1 VSWKKYFKSAP
12 VSNPSGAASPL
23 SNMSSSTSSDPYRNY
38 QSQLPEVY
46 VGHPNRLERYNQYE
60 QMDMDSEI
68 NTSLDIIS
76 EFSTQS
82 NIDNDTAFDIVFH
95 DDPTDTEVNIIK
107 EQLRNWNKLNKWDSR
122 IFKLF
127 RNTIKYGDQLFI
139 RDPETFEL
147 MWVEM
152 SKVIRVIVNESK
164 GKEPEQYIIKDLA
177 PNLQNLTATQVSAS
191 DTFANHPQVGGPN
204 GAYIQPR
211 VPYGGGSRF
220 QKAQNENAI
229 NAEHVVHLSLTEGLD
244 VNWPF
249 GNSILEQVFKVFKQK
264 ELLEDAIIIYRVQR
278 APERRVFKI
287 DVGNMPSHLAMS
299 FVERIKN
306 EIWQRRIP
314 TQGGGGQNVIDGT
327 YNPISMLEDYFFPM
341 TADGRGS
348 SVETLPGG
356 CLAMDT
362 QVLLLDGRSLSI
374 RDLAEEYR
382 QGKTNWTYSTNP
394 ETGEVVPG
402 IVSWAG
408 VTHKSAKVL
417 RLTLDNGK
425 QIVCT
430 PDHKFPILG
439 KGLVRADELIIGESF
454 IPCNIKNQEISKHS
468 KRQYTQIYQNNTK
481 KWQFVHRMVAKH
493 IPISALI
500 KTKIFNEE
508 YAEKEKSVIHHVDH
522 NRFNNNPENLVLMNF
537 WDHQEYHSFHGFS
550 AESQQLGTLAARK
563 KLENLKKNDPEEYQ
577 KLIDFKKQ
585 QLKNWRKSQT
595 PEYWENHCN
604 KISQAI
610 KDYFQGLS
618 PEERSQRAEI
628 SAQNALLATAKVQEL
643 LSTDEEFRENYVRIH
658 QEGFEKFRSMPH
670 YRERNEKIAAANVQ
684 RYQNPEYKERVFKN
698 QRIKYDKF
706 LLDAIQS
713 LVQGKTTHEVS
724 TTNVVDHVNH
734 TEYLLNHFLELN
746 KDTKCANWSNDK
758 FTKNQLMQLVKQ
770 QGYKSWRH
778 FRSESD
784 LYNHKLISVEVLS
797 EPIEVGTLTIDVE
810 EKYHSYHNFAL
821 EVGVF
826 TQNSNLGEIDDLRFF
841 TNKMFRGLRIPSS
854 YMPTGPDDSERS
866 FNDGKVG
873 TALIQ
878 EWRFNQYCKRLQ
890 NMIVPKLDREF
901 KMFLRWRG
909 VNIDNSL
916 FDLKFNEPQN
926 FYKYRQND
934 IDSVRIQSFTQLE
947 QLPYL
952 SKRFMLERFLG
963 LSEEEINRNEQL
975 WREEKDEPEEMS
987 LGDVGLRP
995 LGITPG
1001 AVDADL
1007 GDFDSLEAPAGAE
1020 AAPPPGA
1027 APETAAPGTPA
1038 APAPG
1043 PITPLG

>member
-1 VSWKKYFKSAP
+1 MTWRKYFKSAP
-12 VSNPSGAASPL
+12 VANSSGAASPL
-23 SNMSSSTSSDPYRNY
+23 SNYANSETYRNY
-38 QSQLPEVY
+38 QSKLPEVY
-46 VGHPNRLERYNQYE
+46 IGHPNRLERYNQYE

-76 EFSTQS
+76 EFSTQT
-82 NIDNDTAFDIVFH
+82 NIENGTAFDLFFH
-95 DDPTDTEVNIIK
+95 DDPTDTEINIIR
-107 EQLRNWNKLNKWDSR
+107 EQLRNWVKLNKWDAR

-127 RNTIKYGDQLFI
+127 RNTLKYGDQIFI

-152 SKVIRVIVNESK
+152 SKVIKVIVNESR
-164 GKEPEQYIIKDLA
+164 GKEPEQYVLKELS
-177 PNLQNLTATQVSAS
+177 PNFQNLTATQVSTS
-191 DTFANHPQVGGPN
+191 DTFANHPQVGGPS

-211 VPYGGGSRF
+211 VPYGGGTRF
-220 QKAQNENAI
+220 DKAQNEAAI
-229 NAEHVVHLSLTEGLD
+229 NAEHIVHLSLTEGLD
-244 VNWPF
+244 INWPF

-287 DVGNMPSHLAMS
+287 DVGNMPSHMAMA

-314 TQGGGGQNVIDGT
+314 TQGGGSQNILDAT
-327 YNPISMLEDYFFPM
+327 YNPISMLEDYFFPV

-362 QVLLLDGRSLSI
+362 RVLLLDGRSLTLSELT
-374 RDLAEEYR
+374 REYQ

-402 IVSWAG
+402 IISWAG
-408 VTHKSAKVL
+408 VTQKSAEVM

-425 QIVCT
+425 QIICT

-439 KGLVRADELIIGESF
+439 KGLVRADELSLGESF
-454 IPCNIKNQEISKHS
+454 IPCNIRNDFISQHK
-468 KRQYTQIYQNNTK
+468 KREYTQVYQNHTK
-481 KWQFVHRMVAKH
+481 SWQFVHRMVARYT
-493 IPISALI
+493 PIAELI
-500 KTKIFNEE
+500 KTKVFNENNTS
-508 YAEKEKSVIHHVDH
+508 KELNVIHHADH
-522 NRFNNNPENLVLMNF
+522 NRFNNNPENLVLMNHH
-537 WDHQEYHSFHGFS
+537 DHTEYHAFYSFS
-550 AESQQLGTLAARK
+550 KQDQERGTAAARE
-563 KLENLKKNDPEEYQ
+563 KLEYLRLHEPDQYQKIIDSRIENLK
-577 KLIDFKKQ
+577 I
-585 QLKNWRKSQT
+585 WRDSQT
-595 PEYWENHCN
+595 DECWAEHCE
-604 KISQAI
+604 KISQGI
-610 KDYFQGLS
+610 RKYFKNLTD
-618 PEERSQRAEI
+618 EEKTNRAKI
-628 SAQNALLATAKVQEL
+628 SANNALIATERLQNL
-643 LSTDEEFRENYVRIH
+643 LSTDREFRETYSKIH
-658 QEGFEKFRSMPH
+658 KDGFDKFRQMPH
-670 YRERNEKIAAANVQ
+670 YAERNRKISEANAT
-684 RYQNPEYKERVFKN
+684 RFKNSEYKEQVFKN

-706 LLDAIQS
+706 LMDQIQE
-713 LVQGKTTHEVS
+713 VVRGKSTHEFS
-724 TTNVVDHVNH
+724 ANDVVDYVNQNKK
-734 TEYLLNHFLELN
+734 LLNHFLELN
-746 KDTKCANWSNDK
+746 KDTKCANWSNDCFTQSQLRQMVTK
-758 FTKNQLMQLVKQ
+758 F
-770 QGYKSWRH
+770 GYKSWRH
-778 FRSESD
+778 FRKDSEF
-784 LYNHKLISVEVLS
+784 YNHKLVSIEYLA

-810 EKYHSYHNFAL
+810 ERYHNYHNFAL
-821 EVGVF
+821 ESGMF

-890 NMIVPKLDREF
+890 NMIAPKLDREF

-916 FDLKFNEPQN
+916 FEIKFNEPQN

-934 IDSVRIQSFTQLE
+934 IDSVRIQSFTQME
-947 QLPYL
+947 QLPYM
-952 SKRFMLERFLG
+952 SKRFMMERFLG
-963 LSEEEINRNEQL
+963 LSEEEIQRNESL
-975 WREEKDEPEEMS
+975 WREERGEVEDMS
-987 LGDVGLRP
+987 PADTGLRP

-1001 AVDADL
+1001 TVETEL
-1007 GDFDSLEAPAGAE
+1007 GDFDMEEPAQGAE
-1020 AAPPPGA
+1020 AAGPGGA
-1027 APETAAPGTPA
+1027 VPEVPAPGTPA

-1043 PITPLG
+1043 PEAG

>member
-1 VSWKKYFKSAP
+1 MPTAE
-12 VSNPSGAASPL
+12 
-23 SNMSSSTSSDPYRNY
+23 TYRNY

-46 VGHPNRLERYNQYE
+46 IGHPNRLERYNQYE
-60 QMDMDSEI
+60 QMDLDSEV
-68 NTSLDIIS
+68 NASLDIIS
-76 EFSTQS
+76 EFSTQTS
-82 NIDNDTAFDIVFH
+82 VENGTAFDLVFQ
-95 DDPTDTEVNIIK
+95 DDPTDTEIK
-107 EQLRNWNKLNKWDSR
+107 ILREQLRNWVKLNKFDAR

-127 RNTIKYGDQLFI
+127 RNTIKYGDQVFI

-152 SKVIRVIVNESK
+152 SKVIKVIVNESR
-164 GKEPEQYIIKDLA
+164 GKEPEQYVIKELS
-177 PNLQNLTATQVSAS
+177 PNFQNLTATQVSTS
-191 DTFANHPQVGGPN
+191 DTFVNHPQVGGPS
-204 GAYIQPR
+204 GAYVQPR
-211 VPYGGGSRF
+211 VPYSGGTRF
-220 QKAQNENAI
+220 DKAQNETAI
-229 NAEHVVHLSLTEGLD
+229 NAEHIVHLSLTEGLD
-244 VNWPF
+244 INWPF
-249 GNSILEQVFKVFKQK
+249 GNSILEQIFKVFKQK
-264 ELLEDAIIIYRVQR
+264 ELLEDAVIIYRVQR

-287 DVGNMPSHLAMS
+287 DVGNMPSHLAMA

-314 TQGGGGQNVIDGT
+314 TQGGGGQNILDAT

-341 TADGRGS
+341 TAEGRGS

-356 CLAMDT
+356 CLSMDT

-374 RDLAEEYR
+374 RELAEEYR

-394 ETGEVVPG
+394 DTGEVVPG
-402 IVSWAG
+402 LVSWAG

-454 IPCNIKNQEISKHS
+454 IPCNVKNKVISKHS

-481 KWQFVHRMVAKH
+481 KWQFVHRMVAKYT
-493 IPISALI
+493 PISELI
-500 KTKIFNEE
+500 KTKIFNED
-508 YAEKEKSVIHHVDH
+508 YAEKEKSLVHHVDH

-537 WDHQEYHSFHGFS
+537 WDHKEYHSFYGFS
-550 AESQQLGTLAARK
+550 AESQQLGTQAARE

-577 KLIDFKKQ
+577 KLVDFKKQ
-585 QLKNWRKSQT
+585 QLKDWRESRS

-610 KDYFQGLS
+610 KNYFDGLT
-618 PEERSQRAEI
+618 PQERSRRAEI
-628 SAQNALLATAKVQEL
+628 SAQNALLAIAKVQEL
-643 LSTDEEFRENYVRIH
+643 LSNNTEFRENYVRIH
-658 QEGFEKFRSMPH
+658 KEGFEKFRLMPH
-670 YRERNEKIAAANVQ
+670 YQARNEKIAAANVQ
-684 RYQNPEYKERVFKN
+684 RYQNSEYKERVFRN

-706 LLDAIQS
+706 LLDQIQF
-713 LVQGKTTHEVS
+713 LVKGKTTHEVS
-724 TTNVVDHVNH
+724 ITDVLDHVNH
-734 TEYLLNHFLELN
+734 NQDLLGHFLELN
-746 KDTKCANWSNDK
+746 KETKCANWSNDK
-758 FTKNQLMQLVKQ
+758 FTKSQLVQLVKQ
-770 QGYKSWRH
+770 HGYKSWRH

-784 LYNHKLISVEVLS
+784 LYNHKLVSVEVLS
-797 EPIEVGTLTIDVE
+797 EPIQVGTLTIDVD

-821 EVGVF
+821 DVGVF
-826 TQNSNLGEIDDLRFF
+826 TQNSNLGEIDDLKFF

-854 YMPTGPDDSERS
+854 YMPTGPDDSDRS

-890 NMIVPKLDREF
+890 NMIAPKLDREF

-909 VNIDNSL
+909 INIDSSL
-916 FDLKFNEPQN
+916 FELRFNEPQN

-934 IDSVRIQSFTQLE
+934 IDSVRIQSFTGLE
-947 QLPYL
+947 QLPYM

-963 LSEEEINRNEQL
+963 LTEEEIQRNEQL
-975 WREEKDEPEEMS
+975 WREERGEVDEVSPA
-987 LGDVGLRP
+987 DTGLRP

-1001 AVDADL
+1001 AVEADL
-1007 GDFDSLEAPAGAE
+1007 GDLEAGAEMPAGAE
-1020 AAPPPGA
+1020 IAPPGGA
-1027 APETAAPGTPA
+1027 APTAPAPGTPT

-1043 PITPLG
+1043 IGTPPEG